1 MLTPQKKNTTIGPCR
16 IIELAGKDDD
26 RLLYLALHRDI
37 RKPYWLLESTRS
49 LGEVQVG
56 DEHAERFNVR
66 DKEYIAFP
74 VPGSSV
80 ATIAKLTSE
89 LSWKF
94 TTSRWVGLS
103 KDIGY
108 FHSKGQ
114 VYQERHSLNF
124 ESLVFNDASQI
135 IPLSYARSIPNT
147 FPAPETKVGSFSP
160 ASDVYTLA
168 ASLLALLGA
177 SSPDQLIAKRRLSAE
192 HGLGQVLQRA
202 MDMDPAK
209 RHKDGNEFARA
220 LVEILPDLEDDPSA
234 AKRNVKD
241 KKGFNIT
248 PLAPFLGLIL
258 FLLIF
263 ACGGLLYYGVPQS
276 YLFPSPTIQVVAP
289 SPTVA
294 LLAGSL
300 DFDLSPF
307 TFSPACQASADVIV
321 RKGGQPIPNG
331 AAPNFETLVT
341 GNLVL
346 TTWTKSAPVGQYHID
361 FPSAPI
367 CTNGGTIR
375 LTAKLQND
383 SVSKSLYFDPN
394 RTSAQKFSF
403 STIQIDAQAYPQI
416 VVYFSLAAPDGS
428 AVRLS
433 GSSQVQIKQDSAP
446 VTNFV
451 MTFLDPT
458 TVPATVALV
467 LDVSGS
473 MSGKPLTDARQAAA
487 DFVNRL
493 GERDAS
499 CIYSFSTRVT
509 KVQNCTSDRRAA
521 VNSLNTLVAS
531 GNTSLYDVITAV
543 AADHAKLTGR
553 QAIIVLSDGADTA
566 SKSNLNDSLNRIKQT
581 NIPVYA
587 VGMVSRDYKGDVL
600 KQLASS
606 TGGSYLE
613 APSSSDLRGLY
624 TSIQGQIKTQYRV
637 VFTSLFPD
645 RKTGTVS
652 IQILTGGQTIETS
665 RTYFVK

>member
-1 MLTPQKKNTTIGPCR
+1 MLTPQKKNTTIRAYR

-26 RLLYLALHRDI
+26 RLLYLTLHRDI
-37 RKPYWLLESTRS
+37 RKPYWLLESTSS
-49 LGEVQVG
+49 LGLVQVG
-56 DEHAERFNVR
+56 DENAEYFNLK
-66 DKEYIAFP
+66 DKDYIAFP

-80 ATIAKLTSE
+80 ATVTKLTRQ
-89 LSWKF
+89 LGWKF
-94 TTSRWVGLS
+94 TTSRWVGLC

-124 ESLVFNDASQI
+124 ENLVFNDTSQI
-135 IPLSYARSIPNT
+135 IPLSYARAIPNT
-147 FPAPETKVGSFSP
+147 FPAPESKVGSFSP

-202 MDMDPAK
+202 MDVDPAK
-209 RHKDGNEFARA
+209 RYKDGNEFARA

-258 FLLIF
+258 FFLIF
-263 ACGGLLYYGVPQS
+263 ACGSLLYFGVPQS
-276 YLFPSPTIQVVAP
+276 FLFPSPTVQAAIP
-289 SPTVA
+289 SSTVA
-294 LLAGSL
+294 LPAGSL
-300 DFDLSPF
+300 DFDLFPF
-307 TFSPACQASADVIV
+307 TFSPACQAGADVIV
-321 RKGGQPIPNG
+321 RKGGQPIPDG
-331 AAPNFETLVT
+331 AAPKFETLVT

-346 TTWTKSAPVGQYHID
+346 TTWTKSAPIGQYHLD

-375 LTAKLQND
+375 LTVQVQKD
-383 SVSKSLYFDPN
+383 TVSKSLYFDPN
-394 RTSAQKFSF
+394 KTAAQKSSF
-403 STIQIDAQAYPQI
+403 STVQIDAQAYPQI

-428 AVRLS
+428 PVRLS
-433 GSSQVQIKQDSAP
+433 GSSQVQIAQDSAP

-473 MSGKPLTDARQAAA
+473 MRGKPLTDARQAAA
-487 DFVNRL
+487 DFVNQL

-499 CIYSFSTRVT
+499 CIYSFSTQVT

-521 VNSLNTLVAS
+521 ANSLNALIAS
-531 GNTSLYDVITAV
+531 GNTALYDVIIAV

-553 QAIIVLSDGADTA
+553 QAVIVLSDGADTA

-587 VGMVSRDYKGDVL
+587 VGLVSRDYKGDVL
-600 KQLASS
+600 KQLASTS
-606 TGGSYLE
+606 GGSYLE
-613 APSSSDLRGLY
+613 APSSNDLRGLY
-624 TSIQGQIKTQYRV
+624 NSIQGQLKTQYRV

-652 IQILTGGQTIETS
+652 IRIVAGGQIIETS